1 MIIEVGFI
9 FYRDAFE
16 VHIKRKIR
24 TASSFIF
31 KFLMEINTSL
41 VVQLMTWNKKREDK
55 MARCLV
61 LFA

>member
-1 MIIEVGFI
+1 MGLI
-9 FYRDAFE
+9 FYRGAFE

-24 TASSFIF
+24 TASSFMF

-41 VVQLMTWNKKREDK
+41 VVQLATWNKKREDK

-61 LFA
+61 LFV